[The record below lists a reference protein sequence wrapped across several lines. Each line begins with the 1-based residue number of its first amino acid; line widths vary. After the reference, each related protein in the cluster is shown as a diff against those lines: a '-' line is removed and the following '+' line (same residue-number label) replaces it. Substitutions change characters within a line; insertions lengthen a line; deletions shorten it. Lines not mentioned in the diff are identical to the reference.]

1 MYGATFRTPGQSEE
15 EAQKCEMKIADLNY
29 LDFYNLKLVAGR
41 NFTALKHPYDEFI
54 VNEKLVH
61 AMGWQPE
68 EALGKVLSINE
79 NDATVVGVVKD
90 FHNTAL
96 QEEISPCAIFN
107 WIYIQDVAF
116 IKIQPKANLSASL
129 AHIEKTWK
137 KISPDRVYSYSFLDK
152 LIEKNYA
159 VENLVFQGFTL
170 FSILAIVIGCLGLF
184 GLMSFM
190 TLKKNK
196 EIGIRKVLGA
206 NVAQIVALFSKEFVI
221 QVAIAFC
228 IAAPMAYYMI
238 DGWLQNFVYRIQLS
252 PWMFI
257 SGGIL
262 ALIIAMATVSY
273 QSLKAALANP
283 VDSLRNE

>member
-1 MYGATFRTPGQSEE
+1 
-15 EAQKCEMKIADLNY
+15 
-29 LDFYNLKLVAGR
+29 
-41 NFTALKHPYDEFI
+41 
-54 VNEKLVH
+54 
-61 AMGWQPE
+61 MGWQPE
-68 EALGKVLSINE
+68 EALGKVLSINGF
-79 NDATVVGVVKD
+79 DAAVVGVVKD

-107 WIYIQDVAF
+107 WTYIQDVAF
-116 IKIQPKANLSASL
+116 IKIQPKANLSVNL

-137 KISPDRVYSYSFLDK
+137 EISPDRVYSYSFLDE
-152 LIEKNYA
+152 LIEKNYV

-170 FSILAIVIGCLGLF
+170 FSILAIMIGCLGLF

-190 TLKKNK
+190 TLKKTK

-206 NVAQIVALFSKEFVI
+206 NVTQIVALFSKEFIVLI
-221 QVAIAFC
+221 VIAFC
-228 IAAPMAYYMI
+228 IAAPTAYYTI

-257 SGGIL
+257 SGGML